1 MHKKHIKGVKI
12 PGKKIDLGHWTYPL
26 PLKVKG
32 AQNIYTL
39 HDLVP
44 LRLPYTTLDNK
55 KTYYKL
61 LQLIKKNADHIVTV
75 SENSK
80 KDIVDILGIDESRIT
95 NTYQSVF
102 IPPKYTETPDS
113 EVQRKIEGT
122 FGIDYKGYFLFFGAI
137 EPKKN
142 IGRIIE
148 AYLSANIKSPLVII
162 GAQAWKSEQE
172 LKLLYDDHNRFLFEK
187 NNLTRVRKK
196 VYQIDY
202 VPFSLLVTM
211 IRGAKSVLF
220 PSLYEGFGLPILESM
235 LLKTPVLTSN
245 ISSIPEI
252 AGDAAYMINPY
263 DSEEITQ
270 GIMNLENDEGLRKEL
285 MDKGVVQAAKYS
297 EEKYQ
302 QRLLD
307 CYRKV
312 L

>member
-1 MHKKHIKGVKI
+1 M
-12 PGKKIDLGHWTYPL
+12 
-26 PLKVKG
+26 
-32 AQNIYTL
+32 
-39 HDLVP
+39 
-44 LRLPYTTLDNK
+44 
-55 KTYYKL
+55 
-61 LQLIKKNADHIVTV
+61 
-75 SENSK
+75 
-80 KDIVDILGIDESRIT
+80 
-95 NTYQSVF
+95 
-102 IPPKYTETPDS
+102 
-113 EVQRKIEGT
+113 
-122 FGIDYKGYFLFFGAI
+122 
-137 EPKKN
+137 
-142 IGRIIE
+142 
-148 AYLSANIKSPLVII
+148 
-162 GAQAWKSEQE
+162 
-172 LKLLYDDHNRFLFEK
+172 
-187 NNLTRVRKK
+187 
-196 VYQIDY
+196 
-202 VPFSLLVTM
+202 PFSLLVTM

>member
-1 MHKKHIKGVKI
+1 MSNNILIDGYNLSLEKGTGVATYSRNLSYALKALGYDVSVLYGSKRASGKDPLIKEISFFDPASRQPAGPLRFINYCKETLNSSFGYSAEKIPISDRIIKDTFQSRLPKFDTLYNSPDLYINANTSFRLHKKHIKGVKI

-113 EVQRKIEGT
+113 EG
-122 FGIDYKGYFLFFGAI
+122 
-137 EPKKN
+137 
-142 IGRIIE
+142 
-148 AYLSANIKSPLVII
+148 
-162 GAQAWKSEQE
+162 
-172 LKLLYDDHNRFLFEK
+172 
-187 NNLTRVRKK
+187 
-196 VYQIDY
+196 
-202 VPFSLLVTM
+202 
-211 IRGAKSVLF
+211 
-220 PSLYEGFGLPILESM
+220 
-235 LLKTPVLTSN
+235 
-245 ISSIPEI
+245 
-252 AGDAAYMINPY
+252 
-263 DSEEITQ
+263 
-270 GIMNLENDEGLRKEL
+270 
-285 MDKGVVQAAKYS
+285 AAKDRRYILN
-297 EEKYQ
+297 
-302 QRLLD
+302 RL
-307 CYRKV
+307 
-312 L
+312 

>member
-1 MHKKHIKGVKI
+1 MS
-12 PGKKIDLGHWTYPL
+12 LE
-26 PLKVKG
+26 
-32 AQNIYTL
+32 
-39 HDLVP
+39 
-44 LRLPYTTLDNK
+44 
-55 KTYYKL
+55 L
-61 LQLIKKNADHIVTV
+61 LILINLFLF
-75 SENSK
+75 S
-80 KDIVDILGIDESRIT
+80 
-95 NTYQSVF
+95 QS
-102 IPPKYTETPDS
+102 TETPDS

-122 FGIDYKGYFLFFGAI
+122 FESIIWASLFFGAI